1 MLRRVSKNCEK
12 LWVATLV
19 KGFGINIDTRRLSGS
34 YEVLRAELEKFQRFG
49 FDYAEIPPAGLDV
62 ILDGKIISKRLNPIQ
77 QILKSFDL
85 KFTVHGPDPVNLS
98 SGREEDFSILSA
110 TIDFASSV
118 GAESVVYHCGWFDED
133 GERKK
138 REIENL
144 KKLCDKL
151 EKVCVSLV
159 VENTKQTIEQTLEI
173 VQAVNHPNV
182 RLLIDVGHLF
192 LRLRGNEK
200 EFLRQISLGLPHAF
214 ELHVHDNFGRPE
226 EDYEPSVASSP
237 FAYLYGV
244 GDLHLPI
251 GCGRIPFE
259 ELFELVREKFDGIV
273 VLEINDLNR
282 FEKDIPESLEKLRN
296 LSAAGGV
303 RHA

>member
-1 MLRRVSKNCEK
+1 M
-12 LWVATLV
+12 V
-19 KGFGINIDTRRLSGS
+19 KGVGINIDTRRLSGS
-34 YEVLRAELEKFQRFG
+34 HEILRTELEKFQRFG

-62 ILDGKIISKRLNPIQ
+62 ILDGKIVSKRLDPIL
-77 QILKSFDL
+77 QILKSCSL

-98 SGREEDFSILSA
+98 SNREEDFSIVLA
-110 TIDFASSV
+110 TIDFASFV
-118 GAESVVYHCGWFDED
+118 GAESVVYHCGWLGED
-133 GERKK
+133 REKK
-138 REIENL
+138 DREIENL

-151 EKVCVSLV
+151 EKMRVILV
-159 VENTKQTIEQTLEI
+159 VENTRQTIEQTLEI

-214 ELHVHDNFGRPE
+214 ELHVHDNFGKPE
-226 EDYEPSVASSP
+226 EDYEPMMASSL

-251 GCGRIPFE
+251 GYGRIPFE
-259 ELFELVREKFDGIV
+259 ELFKLVREEFDGIV
-273 VLEINDLNR
+273 VLEINDMNR
-282 FEKDIPESLEKLRN
+282 FEKDIPESLEKLRT
-296 LSAAGGV
+296 LSTAGGV
-303 RHA
+303 GHA